1 MLRWE
6 LQVKTHLT
14 LVACVVAQFCRWFCF
29 PLPSCHQHFPLCS
42 LCQRLNSQLNV
53 FISSL
58 KEGFY
63 HIFTNILV
71 LPIFLEEYLI
81 LCLYFHLGVKL
92 INTTV
97 SFSLVFGR
105 NFRRNLRLIGEVL
118 LIVTDI
124 KDVDR
129 WNTDRCC
136 YCKLQRMMKQLE
148 TAA

>member
-1 MLRWE
+1 MVLFSVAE
-6 LQVKTHLT
+6 LPSTFPSVLIVSK
-14 LVACVVAQFCRWFCF
+14 AQFAI
-29 PLPSCHQHFPLCS
+29 QI
-42 LCQRLNSQLNV
+42 

-58 KEGFY
+58 KEEFY
-63 HIFTNILV
+63 HMFTNILV
-71 LPIFLEEYLI
+71 LPICLEDYVI
-81 LCLYFHLGVKL
+81 LCLYFHLRVKP

-105 NFRRNLRLIGEVL
+105 NFRSNLRLIGEVV
-118 LIVTDI
+118 LIVTDL

-148 TAA
+148 TAARKCSQEMSWWS